1 MAKVK
6 NKWLDEMPAKTI
18 KGNDT
23 SGAGDPKDLTVS
35 EVLALLGSAPI
46 ASTVYI
52 LPVVETPSTI
62 VREAVD
68 GEDLA
73 VLATLPELVYD
84 YNSDGILDV
93 VGEIL

>member
-35 EVLALLGSAPI
+35 EVLALLGPAPTSY
-46 ASTVYI
+46 A
-52 LPVVETPSTI
+52 LPLVETPSTI
-62 VREAVD
+62 TRSPVD
-68 GEDLA
+68 
-73 VLATLPELVYD
+73 ATIPELIYELD
-84 YNSDGILDV
+84 SDGDLDLV
-93 VGEIL
+93 FTLVDI